1 MKEEKN
7 TKKIS
12 VDISIVVISIVLI
25 LILIADIIILITNK
39 RNDERLEQ
47 ITQNIIMQR
56 DEVDTTVQNNNSNTA
71 ENETVENEV
80 SEENLIVDEEK

>member
-56 DEVDTTVQNNNSNTA
+56 DEVDTTVQNNNSNTT

>member
-56 DEVDTTVQNNNSNTA
+56 DEVETTIQNNNSNTA